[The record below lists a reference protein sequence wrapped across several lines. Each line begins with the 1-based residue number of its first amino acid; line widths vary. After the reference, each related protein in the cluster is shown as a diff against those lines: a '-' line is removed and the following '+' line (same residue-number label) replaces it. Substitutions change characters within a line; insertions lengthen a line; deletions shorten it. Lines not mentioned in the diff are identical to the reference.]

1 MCPNLPQRGS
11 STSYLDLEN
20 RRIVRFLFAD
30 IYPVRGFVAD
40 SDIVRMVLGFPYQPP
55 QQTDSVKEAAH
66 QNASPCAAPTTK
78 ERENQSSRVSVM
90 TKCCSQ
96 RLMSQSLSTSTGV
109 SPECHCSESSGPRRR
124 PSRPAPAQH

>member
-40 SDIVRMVLGFPYQPP
+40 SDIVRMVLGFPCQPP
-55 QQTDSVKEAAH
+55 QQKDSVKEAAH

-78 ERENQSSRVSVM
+78 ERENQSGRVSVM

-96 RLMSQSLSTSTGV
+96 RLMSQALSTSTGV
-109 SPECHCSESSGPRRR
+109 SL
-124 PSRPAPAQH
+124 